1 MLARHVVI
9 ASGADYHRLP
19 GENAHRSESSGRYY
33 AATHLEALQTAGED
47 VVAVVGGGNSAGQAG
62 LGAPLLEAVAKNAH

>member
-19 GENAHRSESSGRYY
+19 GENAHRFESSGLYY
-33 AATHLEALQTAGED
+33 AATHLEALQTPGED
-47 VVAVVGGGNSAGQAG
+47 VVAVVGGNSAGQAG

>member
-19 GENAHRSESSGRYY
+19 GENAHRSESSGLYY

-47 VVAVVGGGNSAGQAG
+47 VAVVGGGNSAGQAG
-62 LGAPLLEAVAKNAH
+62 LSAPLLEAVAKNAH